1 MGTAKSLKRLA
12 KGPPKEYER
21 IIQKLEADIRGHIRL
36 EHEMKIHMDYL
47 EAKVEKFEKEQKQ
60 LEEEKKQTAKK
71 ISQLQEKINLFKTD
85 RDDQA
90 KQTKKLKIRLDE
102 MKKISQQLERDN
114 DHLKVQLESSVLMN
128 QSQATYTLPSQ
139 PTTVATKQKFNSI
152 DVGFDEQQF
161 NKVIHKNVQSNVNIA
176 SHQKLA
182 NQQTTQ
188 QLINQQTI

>member
-1 MGTAKSLKRLA
+1 
-12 KGPPKEYER
+12 
-21 IIQKLEADIRGHIRL
+21 LEADIRGHIRL

-102 MKKISQQLERDN
+102 MKKIS
-114 DHLKVQLESSVLMN
+114 
-128 QSQATYTLPSQ
+128 
-139 PTTVATKQKFNSI
+139 
-152 DVGFDEQQF
+152 
-161 NKVIHKNVQSNVNIA
+161 
-176 SHQKLA
+176 
-182 NQQTTQ
+182 
-188 QLINQQTI
+188 